1 MASSADSER
10 TAQFKARAVPKS
22 VYTGA
27 KLPEVESKPI
37 TIPETPQFA
46 LKNHVEPRPAHV
58 EEEVALF
65 KARPVPKEVYL
76 GSLMAV
82 VEPKPITLPETPKC
96 FAGGLERTIHEPE
109 PEPEHKFKARDMP
122 REIYEHPGKHGVPT
136 IPRKDATIPKTPNFP
151 TEARRL
157 AWEQKKAEQE
167 RKEQEEAAQRAEEEA
182 AKAVAEKEELSK
194 LRETLVH
201 KARPVPKFYHRE

>member
-1 MASSADSER
+1 MAQSSGPEN
-10 TAQFKARAVPKS
+10 TTQFKARSVPKS
-22 VYTGA
+22 VYSGA
-27 KLPEVESKPI
+27 KLPEVEAKPI

-46 LKNHVEPRPAHV
+46 SKNRADSRPAYV
-58 EEEVALF
+58 EEEVAPF

-82 VEPKPITLPETPKC
+82 VEPKPITVPETPKC
-96 FAGGLERTIHEPE
+96 FAGGLERTIYEPE
-109 PEPEHKFKARDMP
+109 PEPEYKFKARDMP

-136 IPRKDATIPKTPNFP
+136 IPRKDATIPMTPNFP

-167 RKEQEEAAQRAEEEA
+167 RKEQEEAARRAEEEA
-182 AKAVAEKEELSK
+182 LKAVAEKEELSK